1 MQRRHNAPAPRRSPS
16 AGVSRYLVEY
26 RGKLLMVVQILP
38 MGGDR
43 RRLGRTRA
51 LPRVRLLAFEA
62 SQFGVCSSSR
72 EARSLRLRRAYGRAA
87 PTRLEGE
94 SFA

>member
-1 MQRRHNAPAPRRSPS
+1 MQRRHNAPAPSRSPS

-26 RGKLLMVVQILP
+26 RGNLQILP